1 MLRECLHGLAKLQQK
16 PSISQLLTIF
26 LENLPR
32 IFAARRG
39 QIPCVAITRGF
50 QYCRVAGCTAANGI
64 EMGIELTSTVA
75 LAAGAAW
82 ASGINLYAAL
92 LMMGILG
99 STGSLVLPSDLE
111 ILTHPLVMTAAG
123 FMYCVEFFADKTPG
137 IDTGWDV
144 LHTFIRIPAG
154 ATLAAAAVGDLDPA
168 LQLAAFIIGGGLA
181 AGTHTAKAGSRA
193 MINTSPEPV
202 TNWSAS
208 VTEDIV
214 VIGGLWTAL
223 HYPVVFLVFLV
234 VFMLLLVWL
243 LPKLFRALRS
253 VFLKVRSFIRGDEID
268 AESRAKVPATDSPES

>member
-1 MLRECLHGLAKLQQK
+1 
-16 PSISQLLTIF
+16 
-26 LENLPR
+26 
-32 IFAARRG
+32 
-39 QIPCVAITRGF
+39 
-50 QYCRVAGCTAANGI
+50 
-64 EMGIELTSTVA
+64 MGIELTSTVA
-75 LAAGAAW
+75 LAAGMAW

-99 STGSLVLPSDLE
+99 STGSLALPSDLE

-137 IDTGWDV
+137 VDTGWDV

-154 ATLAAAAVGDLDPA
+154 ATLAAAAVGELDPA

-181 AGTHTAKAGSRA
+181 ASSHAAKAGSRA

-208 VTEDIV
+208 VTEDVV

-223 HYPVVFLVFLV
+223 HYPVIFLILLL

-253 VFLKVRSFIRGDEID
+253 VFLKIKTFIKGDEIHTQSTINIPS
-268 AESRAKVPATDSPES
+268 ADSSDS

>member
-1 MLRECLHGLAKLQQK
+1 
-16 PSISQLLTIF
+16 
-26 LENLPR
+26 
-32 IFAARRG
+32 
-39 QIPCVAITRGF
+39 
-50 QYCRVAGCTAANGI
+50 
-64 EMGIELTSTVA
+64 MGIELTSTVA